1 MQRRSAITL
10 TSGKSQANLIWLIQ
24 SFAFIVFVQV
34 YNIMYKRSGDLLP
47 WRHGMPGWFSE
58 FRQVFFV
65 YLLRVSATSDALFI
79 PLSLLVATTRE
90 LCVLLLF
97 LLSFLFPRSQS
108 IGMKF
113 CRPLRANFVFSR
125 VPWLWTWHCPRLLLS
140 AVLRPRAC
148 GGSRPGPGEA
158 RRAQASQIVVRPQ
171 SLTGPQIQP
180 YSWHT
185 MVNWFSEKLILNL
198 MPRDVRL

>member
-10 TSGKSQANLIWLIQ
+10 TSGMSQANLIWLIQ
-24 SFAFIVFVQV
+24 SFAFFVFVQV
-34 YNIMYKRSGDLLP
+34 YNIMYKRSGDLFAVAP
-47 WRHGMPGWFSE
+47 RHAWLILRVSTG
-58 FRQVFFV
+58 FFV
-65 YLLRVSATSDALFI
+65 YLLRVSATSYALFI

-113 CRPLRANFVFSR
+113 CRPLRANVVLSR

-148 GGSRPGPGEA
+148 GGSTLGRRGGHRPP
-158 RRAQASQIVVRPQ
+158 QIVVRPQ

-198 MPRDVRL
+198 MPGDVRL